1 MMDLKTRIIKTFF
14 LLLACATMLFSDAS
28 QPFQLNFLTLQP
40 RSCVDSSNG
49 SLAIGGSGGTIP
61 YSFTLNGSAP
71 NNGSSPVAAAFIL
84 TTPTTSALVR
94 GIDSSTP
101 NQSLVVKINS
111 VVSFFQTVIL
121 TLEFSCN
128 GVSVFSSASDREA
141 RPAQSINLTGPHFNE
156 TNSSG
161 FGFGV
166 FPTNPQDG
174 LQPGHYTITF
184 TPQNTGNRECNKPLI
199 IEFDITQLPLS
210 IRAVNNIVC
219 SFKENTGSL
228 SVFAQGGVPPFT
240 YSISGPTVAP
250 VQITP
255 NRQATFDNLANGDY
269 TVTVED
275 SNIPT
280 PCTQTSV
287 VRVNSKKCKSKIVSC
302 AKAC

>member
-1 MMDLKTRIIKTFF
+1 MNLKISIVKTFF
-14 LLLACATMLFSDAS
+14 LSMACLTILFSDAS
-28 QPFQLNFLTLQP
+28 QPFQLSFLTLVP
-40 RSCVDSSNG
+40 RSCVDSSAG

-71 NNGSSPVAAAFIL
+71 TGGSSPVAAGFIL
-84 TTPTTSALVR
+84 STPTTSALVR

-101 NQSLVVKINS
+101 NQYLVVKINS

-121 TLEFSCN
+121 ALTFSCN
-128 GVSVFSSASDREA
+128 GVSLFSSAFDRQA
-141 RPAQSINLTGPHFNE
+141 RPAQSINLTGPHFND
-156 TNSSG
+156 TQSTG
-161 FGFGV
+161 FGFGI
-166 FPTNPQDG
+166 FPFNPQDG

-199 IEFDITQLPLS
+199 IEFDITQSPLS

-250 VQITP
+250 IQITP
-255 NRQATFDNLANGDY
+255 NRQATFDNLANGNY
-269 TVTVED
+269 TVTVSD
-275 SNIPT
+275 SNNPT
-280 PCTQTSV
+280 PCTQTTV
-287 VRVNSKKCKSKIVSC
+287 VRVNSRKCKSKIVSC